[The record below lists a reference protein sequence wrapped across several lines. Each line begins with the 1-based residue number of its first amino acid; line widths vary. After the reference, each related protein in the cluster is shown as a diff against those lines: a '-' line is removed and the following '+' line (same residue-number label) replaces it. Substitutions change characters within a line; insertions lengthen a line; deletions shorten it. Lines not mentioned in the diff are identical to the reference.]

1 MQAPA
6 RAGVPAHEYAPCEPI
21 KSSTQSALDVTPR
34 HKESERNDVMSTQS
48 PWYSTRPVATKYH
61 DNTRC
66 IEGNN
71 IEDRNL
77 AHGKAKLPLCRR
89 CAELDAEDK

>member
-1 MQAPA
+1 MPPTAA
-6 RAGVPAHEYAPCEPI
+6 
-21 KSSTQSALDVTPR
+21 
-34 HKESERNDVMSTQS
+34 

-61 DNTRC
+61 DNARC

-77 AHGKAKLPLCRR
+77 ARGKGKLPLCKR
-89 CAELDAEDK
+89 CAALNSAGK

>member
-1 MQAPA
+1 MLAA
-6 RAGVPAHEYAPCEPI
+6 
-21 KSSTQSALDVTPR
+21 ALISEVGMDANPSLQRPR
-34 HKESERNDVMSTQS
+34 HVTSRHRESERNDVMPTVR
-48 PWYSTRPVATKYH
+48 PWYSTRPVATKHH

-77 AHGKAKLPLCRR
+77 AHGMGKLPLCKR
-89 CAELDAEDK
+89 CAELDSAGK

>member
-1 MQAPA
+1 
-6 RAGVPAHEYAPCEPI
+6 
-21 KSSTQSALDVTPR
+21 
-34 HKESERNDVMSTQS
+34 MSTQS
-48 PWYSTRPVATKYH
+48 PWYSTRPVATKHH

-77 AHGKAKLPLCRR
+77 AHGKGKLPLCKR
-89 CAELDAEDK
+89 CAQLDAEDK

>member
-1 MQAPA
+1 MGLEAGIPFTDAHGDPA
-6 RAGVPAHEYAPCEPI
+6 AARERARCDV
-21 KSSTQSALDVTPR
+21 SSQQTQ
-34 HKESERNDVMSTQS
+34 RNAAMPTTG
-48 PWYSTRPVATKYH
+48 PWYSTRPPAMKHH

-77 AHGKAKLPLCRR
+77 ARGTGSLPLCRR
-89 CAELDAEDK
+89 CADLDSADK

>member
-1 MQAPA
+1 M
-6 RAGVPAHEYAPCEPI
+6 PI
-21 KSSTQSALDVTPR
+21 R
-34 HKESERNDVMSTQS
+34 R

-61 DNTRC
+61 DNARC

-77 AHGKAKLPLCRR
+77 ARGTGKLPLCVR
-89 CAELDAEDK
+89 CAQLNSADK

>member
-1 MQAPA
+1 MPTV
-6 RAGVPAHEYAPCEPI
+6 R
-21 KSSTQSALDVTPR
+21 
-34 HKESERNDVMSTQS
+34 
-48 PWYSTRPVATKYH
+48 PWYSTRPVATKHH

-77 AHGKAKLPLCRR
+77 ARGMGKLPLCRS
-89 CAELDAEDK
+89 CAALNSAGK

>member
-1 MQAPA
+1 MPT
-6 RAGVPAHEYAPCEPI
+6 RG
-21 KSSTQSALDVTPR
+21 
-34 HKESERNDVMSTQS
+34 

-61 DNTRC
+61 DNSRC

-77 AHGKAKLPLCRR
+77 ARGTGKLPHCVR
-89 CAELDAEDK
+89 CAQLNSAAK

>member
-1 MQAPA
+1 
-6 RAGVPAHEYAPCEPI
+6 
-21 KSSTQSALDVTPR
+21 
-34 HKESERNDVMSTQS
+34 MSTQS

-77 AHGKAKLPLCRR
+77 AHGKAKLPLCKR

>member
-1 MQAPA
+1 MPTT
-6 RAGVPAHEYAPCEPI
+6 G
-21 KSSTQSALDVTPR
+21 
-34 HKESERNDVMSTQS
+34 
-48 PWYSTRPVATKYH
+48 PWYSTRPPAMKHH

-77 AHGKAKLPLCRR
+77 ARGTGRLPLCRR
-89 CAELDAEDK
+89 CAELDAAGK

>member
-1 MQAPA
+1 MP
-6 RAGVPAHEYAPCEPI
+6 
-21 KSSTQSALDVTPR
+21 TSA
-34 HKESERNDVMSTQS
+34 

-71 IEDRNL
+71 IEDRNI
-77 AHGKAKLPLCRR
+77 ARGKGKLPLCRR
-89 CAELDAEDK
+89 CAELNAAKQ

>member
-1 MQAPA
+1 MSGGSSRNLYLLSRALAGSTTMQS
-6 RAGVPAHEYAPCEPI
+6 V
-21 KSSTQSALDVTPR
+21 VTFVTL
-34 HKESERNDVMSTQS
+34 SEEHAMPTRG

-77 AHGKAKLPLCRR
+77 ARGMGKLPLCIR
-89 CAELDAEDK
+89 CAQLNAAGK